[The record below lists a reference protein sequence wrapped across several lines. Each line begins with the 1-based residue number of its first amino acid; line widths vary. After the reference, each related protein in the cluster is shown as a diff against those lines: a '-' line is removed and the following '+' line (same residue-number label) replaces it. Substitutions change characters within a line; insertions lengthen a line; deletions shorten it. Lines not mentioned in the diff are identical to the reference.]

1 MSMAW
6 NEYDLEGTKRLLL
19 AAYVELHEERKS
31 AKLFYDQNKRLC
43 EKVAT
48 LEKAVGVATEEAAK
62 LKEYARKLDAALA
75 DMHNGGPHHDRTG
88 HEPVPL

>member
-6 NEYDLEGTKRLLL
+6 NEYDIEGTKRLLL

-43 EKVAT
+43 EKVTT

-62 LKEYARKLDAALA
+62 LKEYARKLEAELA
-75 DMHNGGPHHDRTG
+75 DLKKGGLNHD
-88 HEPVPL
+88 

>member
-19 AAYVELHEERKS
+19 EVFVELQENRK
-31 AKLFYDQNKRLC
+31 ALKWAYQKNDKLC
-43 EKVAT
+43 ENAAT

-62 LKEYARKLDAALA
+62 LKEYVRKLEAELA
-75 DMHNGGPHHDRTG
+75 DLKKGGLNRD
-88 HEPVPL
+88 

>member
-19 AAYVELHEERKS
+19 SAYVELHEERKS

-48 LEKAVGVATEEAAK
+48 LEKAVGVATEEAAR
-62 LKEYARKLDAALA
+62 LKEYVRKLEAELA
-75 DMHNGGPHHDRTG
+75 DLKKGGLNHD
-88 HEPVPL
+88 

>member
-19 AAYVELHEERKS
+19 EALVELQENRK
-31 AKLFYDQNKRLC
+31 ALKCAYQQNDKLC
-43 EKVAT
+43 EKVTT

-62 LKEYARKLDAALA
+62 LKEYVRKLEAELA
-75 DMHNGGPHHDRTG
+75 DLKKGGLNHD
-88 HEPVPL
+88 

>member
-6 NEYDLEGTKRLLL
+6 NEYDLEGPKRLLL
-19 AAYVELHEERKS
+19 EVFVELQENRK
-31 AKLFYDQNKRLC
+31 ALKWAYQQNDKLC

-62 LKEYARKLDAALA
+62 LKEYVRKLEAELA
-75 DMHNGGPHHDRTG
+75 DLKKGGLNRD
-88 HEPVPL
+88 